1 VKVAVIF
8 GGMST
13 EHDVSIASGT
23 SVIKN
28 LNKDKYQI
36 YPVYIDREGTWYIYT
51 EKVENIR
58 NLKVGEKLEKIVKI
72 DNVIEYLKQM
82 DVIFPVL
89 HGLYGE
95 DGTIQGMLELIK
107 KPYVGCKVLA
117 SSLAMDKAYAKMIFA
132 KAGITQARHVYIR
145 KCQEM
150 YIHVLENLEE
160 ERKNLEELCDLIEQK
175 QSYPMFVKPSNS
187 GSSVG
192 IQKAKNKQE
201 LKNAIIYAG
210 KFDTKMVIEEGIIGR
225 EVECSVLGNENVIAS
240 GVGEIIPADEFYSYE
255 AKYEKAESKTL
266 IPADLDKKIEDEIR
280 TMAIKAFRA
289 IDGSGLSRVDF
300 FVKSDGSVVL
310 NEINT
315 MPGFTEISMYAKLWK
330 EQGIS
335 YAELLEKLI
344 CLAIEK

>member
-1 VKVAVIF
+1 MKVAVIF

-28 LNKDKYQI
+28 LNKNKYQI
-36 YPVYIDREGTWYIYT
+36 YPIYIDEQGTWYEYV
-51 EKVENIR
+51 EKIESIR

-72 DNVIEYLKQM
+72 ENVIDYLKQM

-95 DGTIQGMLELIK
+95 DGTIQGMLELIQ

-117 SSLAMDKAYAKMIFA
+117 SSLAMDKAYAKMIF
-132 KAGITQARHVYIR
+132 TQAEIAQTKYVYIR
-145 KCQEM
+145 KYKKG
-150 YIHVLENLEE
+150 YIHVKNNLEE
-160 ERKNLEELCDLIEQK
+160 ERKSLDEISSFINQELE
-175 QSYPMFVKPSNS
+175 YPMFVKPSNS

-192 IQKAKNKQE
+192 IQKAKNEEE

-210 KFDTKMVIEEGIIGR
+210 KFDTKIIIEEGIIGR
-225 EVECSVLGNENVIAS
+225 EVECSVLGNEDVIAS
-240 GVGEIIPADEFYSYE
+240 CVGEIIPADEFYSYE
-255 AKYEKAESKTL
+255 AKYENAESKTL
-266 IPADLDKKIEDEIR
+266 IPAKLDKKVEDEIKKI
-280 TMAIKAFRA
+280 AIKAFKA
-289 IDGSGLSRVDF
+289 IGGNGLSRVDF
-300 FVKSDGSVVL
+300 FIKKDGTVIL

-330 EQGIS
+330 QEGICYS
-335 YAELLEKLI
+335 ELLEKLI
-344 CLAIEK
+344 CLAMEN

>member
-1 VKVAVIF
+1 MKVAVIF

-28 LNKDKYQI
+28 LNKEKYQI
-36 YPVYIDREGTWYIYT
+36 YPVYIDQQGIWYEYT
-51 EKVENIR
+51 EKIENIR

-72 DNVIEYLKQM
+72 ENVIKYLKQM
-82 DVIFPVL
+82 EVIFPVL
-89 HGLYGE
+89 HGFYGE
-95 DGTIQGMLELIK
+95 DGTIQGMLELIQ

-132 KAGITQARHVYIR
+132 QAGITQTKHVYIR
-145 KCQEM
+145 KYKET
-150 YIHVLENLEE
+150 YIQVLENLEE
-160 ERKNLEELCDLIEQK
+160 ERKSLEELSDLIEQK
-175 QSYPMFVKPSNS
+175 LSYPMFVKPSNS

-192 IQKAKNKQE
+192 IRKVNNKQE
-201 LKNAIIYAG
+201 LKNAIQYAEQ
-210 KFDTKMVIEEGIIGR
+210 FDTKMVIEEGIIGR
-225 EVECSVLGNENVIAS
+225 EVECSVLGNEDVIAS
-240 GVGEIIPADEFYSYE
+240 CVGEIIPADEFYSYE
-255 AKYEKAESKTL
+255 AKYENAESKTL
-266 IPADLDKKIEDEIR
+266 IPAKLDKKIENEIR
-280 TMAIKAFRA
+280 KMAIKAFKA
-289 IDGSGLSRVDF
+289 IGGRGLSRVDF
-300 FVKSDGSVVL
+300 FVKNDGKVVL

-330 EQGIS
+330 EEGIS